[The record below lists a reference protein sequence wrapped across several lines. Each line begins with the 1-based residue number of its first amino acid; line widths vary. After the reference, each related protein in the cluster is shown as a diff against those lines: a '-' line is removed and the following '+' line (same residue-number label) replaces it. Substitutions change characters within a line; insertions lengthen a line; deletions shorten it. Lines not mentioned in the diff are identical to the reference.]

1 MILVYNIKELIIKIK
16 SDENYKLFFDDY
28 KKNYLEKMSN
38 KFKKMEIIDILKS
51 EKSYFLKNKGKR
63 FILIYENNNIP
74 IAICKVIYLNKI
86 SKDIYFFDKLKSN
99 YTKFENIFYIYGL
112 FVSENNRKKG
122 ICSKL
127 LDAIILISK
136 MNKINYLISDISHDN
151 IGSIKCFEKNGFI
164 NTNILSG
171 REHIKQYFFLLQ
183 LS

>member
-1 MILVYNIKELIIKIK
+1 MILVYNIKELITKINNN
-16 SDENYKLFFDDY
+16 ENYKFFFEEY
-28 KKNYLEKMSN
+28 KKKYIEKMSN

-86 SKDIYFFDKLKSN
+86 SKDIYFFDKLKEKYN
-99 YTKFENIFYIYGL
+99 KFENIFYIYGL
-112 FVSENNRKKG
+112 YVSENSRKKG

-127 LDAIILISK
+127 LDAIILIGK
-136 MNKINYLISDISHDN
+136 INKINYLISDISYDN
-151 IGSIKCFEKNGFI
+151 IGSMKCFEKSGFI

-171 REHIKQYFFLLQ
+171 REHIKQYFFLL
-183 LS
+183 